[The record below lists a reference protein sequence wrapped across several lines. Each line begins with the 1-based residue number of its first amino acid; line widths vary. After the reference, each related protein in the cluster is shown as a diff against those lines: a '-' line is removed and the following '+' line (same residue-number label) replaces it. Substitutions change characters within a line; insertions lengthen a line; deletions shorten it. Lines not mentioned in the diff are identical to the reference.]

1 MSDVEALVKETAAKI
16 TALEQQLNEWSAE
29 LSELVES
36 IGQGGDEADLVKALT
51 EGLKALRL
59 NVSSPVT
66 VNVEPTPVHMHVAA
80 AAAPV
85 VEIHERTATKGW
97 KIKFEYEGVTTNVPS
112 GATLTRMT

>member
-1 MSDVEALVKETAAKI
+1 MSELEELRLRVA
-16 TALEQQLNEWSAE
+16 ALEEQLNESSAE
-29 LSELVES
+29 LSEIVES
-36 IGQGGDEADLVKALT
+36 AGKGGDETDIAKALT

-66 VNVEPTPVHMHVAA
+66 VSVEPTPVHMHVAA

-85 VEIHERTATKGW
+85 VEIHERTAAKGW